1 MQWIIY
7 KFLFKKTTTSYLKKN
22 LIPKNSYQKAIKY
35 SPYGSK
41 KNEIK
46 RKNSKSKS
54 KSRSGSK
61 KSSGTNS
68 IVAKSIK
75 GSSTLYQ
82 RTYKS
87 PYRYESNN
95 NKNYIKKNSKSKN
108 KMSPSKNLY
117 KKSDSLTK
125 KENMKKIEETKNIGY
140 NYNLEYNKINI
151 NTINDNS
158 NKEIEKNE
166 NLNEDNKTSNKL
178 SRLQAL
184 ISQVTGKKPEL
195 KYKLKLKIYFLYYIY

>member
-1 MQWIIY
+1 M
-7 KFLFKKTTTSYLKKN
+7 
-22 LIPKNSYQKAIKY
+22 AR
-35 SPYGSK
+35 K

-68 IVAKSIK
+68 IAAKSIK
-75 GSSTLYQ
+75 GPSTLYQ
-82 RTYKS
+82 RAYKR

-117 KKSDSLTK
+117 KNNDSLTI
-125 KENMKKIEETKNIGY
+125 KENIKKIEETKNIGY

-166 NLNEDNKTSNKL
+166 NLNEDNKSYNKL
-178 SRLQAL
+178 SRLKAL